1 MNPSSAA
8 PVRAD
13 HPLQGIAWMVAGV
26 FLLSVMDA
34 LSKHAVSQLSI
45 PVLIGKYDCLL
56 YASLSKPSFFVSK
69 TLIVHPC

>member
-45 PVLIGKYDCLL
+45 PVLIAARSAMVLVLL
-56 YASLSKPSFFVSK
+56 APWVLSNGG
-69 TLIVHPC
+69 